1 MMRGNAGAL
10 TLSALILTVTAGCA
24 LGGAASPRSPT
35 QAAPSAIPPTAA
47 ATNAASARSTPDL
60 SLRPLVWFAP
70 LPPMPTGPGRPFTG
84 SDDFMALFD
93 AGAPWQDA
101 ASHVQVFKLYGEWVA
116 YHASDAQLRM
126 AVEGIRARGMALA
139 VEAGPLDPPAN
150 CGQGVESFAG
160 TDEGRLIA
168 RRILQADGRLDLIAL
183 DEPLFFASIYDG
195 PNACHWDA
203 DRVAAAVGDYIGVLR
218 GYFRDLVVGDTEP
231 LAGASTPASYTGWLE
246 TFRRVNGYDL
256 AFLHMDIDWGRPTWP
271 DEVKTI
277 EDFGRSF
284 GVPVGIIYSGNYQDP
299 TDEAWISIAG
309 ERVLRYEDQTGGRP
323 EHVLF
328 QSWLDKPDHALPDRE
343 PYTFTGF
350 IRAYFED
357 RATLGLRREG
367 AGANLAYQKTT
378 RESGVFE
385 GQSGSF
391 AVDGDPG
398 TSWNSGDFPP
408 QWIEIDLGESSTIA
422 EIRLTVAQSPAGPT
436 THLVYGSGDG
446 TGGEP
451 ILLHTFTGSTADS
464 DVLVFTPE
472 TPVGGIRLIRIET
485 RSSPS
490 WIGWRE
496 IEVIAGG

>member
-1 MMRGNAGAL
+1 
-10 TLSALILTVTAGCA
+10 
-24 LGGAASPRSPT
+24 
-35 QAAPSAIPPTAA
+35 
-47 ATNAASARSTPDL
+47 
-60 SLRPLVWFAP
+60 
-70 LPPMPTGPGRPFTG
+70 MPTGPGRPFTG
-84 SDDFMALFD
+84 SDDFIDLFR
-93 AGAPWQDA
+93 AGAPWEDA

-116 YHASDAQLRM
+116 YHASDAELRV
-126 AVEGIRARGMALA
+126 AVDGIRARGMALA

-150 CGQGVESFAG
+150 CGQGVEGFAG

-168 RRILQADGRLDLIAL
+168 RRILQAGGRIDLIAL
-183 DEPLFFASIYDG
+183 DEPLFFASIYNG

-203 DRVAAAVGDYIGVLR
+203 DRVAAAVGDYIGVMR
-218 GYFRDLVVGDTEP
+218 GTFHDLVVGDTEP
-231 LAGASTPASYTGWLE
+231 LAGASTPASYTRWLE

-284 GVPVGIIYSGNYQDP
+284 GVPVGIIYTGNYQDA

-328 QSWLDKPDHALPDRE
+328 QSWLDKPDHALPDSE

-357 RATLGLRREG
+357 RAALGLRRTG
-367 AGANLAYQKTT
+367 PGANLAYQKTT
-378 RESGVFE
+378 RVSGIFE
-385 GQSGSF
+385 GQNGSF
-391 AVDGDPG
+391 GVDGDPG

-446 TGGEP
+446 TGGKP
-451 ILLHTFTGSTADS
+451 VLLHTFTGSTADS

-472 TPVGGIRLIRIET
+472 APVVGIRVIRVET
-485 RSSPS
+485 QASPS
-490 WIGWRE
+490 WVGWRE